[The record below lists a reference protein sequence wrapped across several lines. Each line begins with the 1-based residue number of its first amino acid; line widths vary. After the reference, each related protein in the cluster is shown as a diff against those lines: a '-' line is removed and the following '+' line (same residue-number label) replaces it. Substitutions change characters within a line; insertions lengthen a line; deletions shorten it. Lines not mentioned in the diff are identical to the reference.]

1 MKTQSTTTRFGTGR
15 VENRGVTKMELA
27 ATSIGRA
34 VQARIYRE
42 GAFGRLPTVPVAP
55 AALERAARRRMTR
68 AAYAYVAGAAG
79 QERTARANTEAFG
92 RWSVVPRMMRDTTA
106 RDTSVELFGRRLP
119 APVLLAPV
127 GVLEMA
133 HPGADVA
140 VAEAASSLGLPMVFS
155 TQASRSM
162 EDSAAVMEG
171 SPRWYQLYWSSSDEL
186 VASFLSRA
194 ERAGCEA
201 VVVTLDTSVLGWRP
215 RDLDGGYLPFAH
227 GRGIAQYTSDPVFRR
242 LVQQRVAR
250 PDPTAS
256 RPRPTPGAVR
266 TLVDLSRSYPGRF
279 GDNLR
284 SPYPRAAVETFLEVF
299 SRSSLTWADLPSLRS
314 MTSLPILVKGLLS
327 ADDAE
332 RALDAGADGIVV
344 SNHGGRQVDAALAAL
359 DALPGVVDRVD
370 GRVPVLMDSGIRS
383 GADIVI
389 ALALGAAAVCVGRP
403 YVYGL
408 ALAGADG
415 VRAVLEHLLAELDL
429 TMALSGV
436 TSVAEITRDLL
447 VPSRP

>member
-1 MKTQSTTTRFGTGR
+1 MKTQSTRIRFGTDG
-15 VENRGVTKMELA
+15 VDNRAVTRIELA

-42 GAFGRLPTVPVAP
+42 GAFGRLPTVPVSP
-55 AALERAARRRMTR
+55 VSLERAARRRMSR
-68 AAYAYVAGAAG
+68 AAFAYVAGAAG

-119 APVLLAPV
+119 APVLLAPI

-133 HPGADVA
+133 HPDADVA
-140 VAEAASSLGLPMVFS
+140 AAEAASSLGLPMVFS

-162 EDSAAVMEG
+162 EDCAAVMAG

-201 VVVTLDTSVLGWRP
+201 IVVTLDTSVLGWRP

-227 GRGIAQYTSDPVFRR
+227 GKGIAQYTSDPVFRR
-242 LVQQRVAR
+242 LVEQRVTH
-250 PDPTAS
+250 PDPTAT

-266 TLVDLSRSYPGRF
+266 TLLDLSRAYPGRLS
-279 GDNLR
+279 DNLR
-284 SPYPRAAVETFLEVF
+284 SPSPRAAVETFLEVF

-327 ADDAE
+327 ADDAG
-332 RALDAGADGIVV
+332 RALDAGVDGIVV
-344 SNHGGRQVDAALAAL
+344 SNHGGRQVDSALAALAAL
-359 DALPGVVDRVD
+359 PGVVERVD

-383 GADIVI
+383 GADIVT

-415 VRAVLEHLLAELDL
+415 GRAVLEHLLAELDL
-429 TMALSGV
+429 TMALTGV

>member
-1 MKTQSTTTRFGTGR
+1 VQ
-15 VENRGVTKMELA
+15 NRGVTKIELA

-42 GAFGRLPTVPVAP
+42 GAFGRLPTVPVSP
-55 AALERAARRRMTR
+55 AALERAARRRMSR

-79 QERTARANTEAFG
+79 QERTARANTDAFR

-106 RDTSVELFGRRLP
+106 RNTSVELFGRRLP
-119 APVLLAPV
+119 APVLLAPI

-162 EDSAAVMEG
+162 EDCAAVMEG

-242 LVQQRVAR
+242 LVQQRVAH
-250 PDPTAS
+250 PDPTAT

-266 TLVDLSRSYPGRF
+266 TLVDLSRAYPGRF

-327 ADDAE
+327 ADDAD
-332 RALDAGADGIVV
+332 RALDAGVDGIVV
-344 SNHGGRQVDAALAAL
+344 SNHGGRQVDSALAAL

-383 GADIVI
+383 GADIVT

-429 TMALSGV
+429 TMALTGV
-436 TSVAEITRDLL
+436 ASVAEITRDLV
-447 VPSRP
+447 VPSRS

>member
-1 MKTQSTTTRFGTGR
+1 MTQSARIRSDLR
-15 VENRGVTKMELA
+15 VQNRGVTKIELA

-42 GAFGRLPTVPVAP
+42 GAFGRLPTVPVSP
-55 AALERAARRRMTR
+55 AALERAARRRMSRT
-68 AAYAYVAGAAG
+68 AYAYVAGAAG

-119 APVLLAPV
+119 APVLLAPI

-162 EDSAAVMEG
+162 EDCAAVMEG

-242 LVQQRVAR
+242 LVQQRVAH
-250 PDPTAS
+250 PDPTAT

-266 TLVDLSRSYPGRF
+266 TLVDLSRAYPGRF

-327 ADDAE
+327 ADDAD
-332 RALDAGADGIVV
+332 RALDAGVDGIVV
-344 SNHGGRQVDAALAAL
+344 SNHGGRQVDSALAAL

-383 GADIVI
+383 GADIVT
-389 ALALGAAAVCVGRP
+389 ALALGAAAVSVGRP

-429 TMALSGV
+429 TMALTGV
-436 TSVAEITRDLL
+436 TSMAEITRDLL

>member
-1 MKTQSTTTRFGTGR
+1 VQ
-15 VENRGVTKMELA
+15 NRGVTKIELA

-42 GAFGRLPTVPVAP
+42 GAFGRLPTVPVSP
-55 AALERAARRRMTR
+55 AALERAARRRMSRT
-68 AAYAYVAGAAG
+68 AYAYVAGAAG

-119 APVLLAPV
+119 APVLLAPI

-162 EDSAAVMEG
+162 EDCAAVMEG

-242 LVQQRVAR
+242 LVQQRVAH
-250 PDPTAS
+250 PDPTAT

-266 TLVDLSRSYPGRF
+266 TLVDLSRAYPGRF

-299 SRSSLTWADLPSLRS
+299 SRPSLTWADLPSLRS

-327 ADDAE
+327 ADDAD
-332 RALDAGADGIVV
+332 RALDAGVDGIVV
-344 SNHGGRQVDAALAAL
+344 SNHGGRQVDSALAAL

-383 GADIVI
+383 GADIVT
-389 ALALGAAAVCVGRP
+389 ALALGAAAVSVGRP

-429 TMALSGV
+429 TMALTGV
-436 TSVAEITRDLL
+436 TSMAEITRELV
-447 VPSRP
+447 VPSRS

>member
-1 MKTQSTTTRFGTGR
+1 VKTQSTTTWFGTDR
-15 VENRGVTKMELA
+15 VENRGVTKIELA

-55 AALERAARRRMTR
+55 AALERAARRRMSR

-162 EDSAAVMEG
+162 EDCAAVMEG

-242 LVQQRVAR
+242 LVQQKVAH
-250 PDPTAS
+250 PDPTAT
-256 RPRPTPGAVR
+256 RPRPTPGGVR
-266 TLVDLSRSYPGRF
+266 TLLDLSRAYPGRF

-327 ADDAE
+327 ADDAD
-332 RALDAGADGIVV
+332 RALEAGVDGIVV
-344 SNHGGRQVDAALAAL
+344 SNHGGRQVDSALAAL

-383 GADIVI
+383 GSDIVT

-429 TMALSGV
+429 TMALTGV

-447 VPSRP
+447 VPRA

>member
-1 MKTQSTTTRFGTGR
+1 VQ
-15 VENRGVTKMELA
+15 NRGVTKIELA

-42 GAFGRLPTVPVAP
+42 GAFGRLPTVPVSP
-55 AALERAARRRMTR
+55 AALERAARRRMSR

-79 QERTARANTEAFG
+79 QERTARANTDAFR

-106 RDTSVELFGRRLP
+106 RNTSVELFGRRLP
-119 APVLLAPV
+119 APVLLAPI

-162 EDSAAVMEG
+162 EDCAAVMEG

-227 GRGIAQYTSDPVFRR
+227 GKGIAQYTSDPVFRR
-242 LVQQRVAR
+242 LVQQKVAH
-250 PDPTAS
+250 PDPTAT

-266 TLVDLSRSYPGRF
+266 TLVDLSRAYPGRF

-299 SRSSLTWADLPSLRS
+299 SRPSLTWADLPSLRS

-327 ADDAE
+327 ADDAD
-332 RALDAGADGIVV
+332 RALDAGVDGIVV
-344 SNHGGRQVDAALAAL
+344 SNHGGRQVDSALAAL

-383 GADIVI
+383 GADIVT
-389 ALALGAAAVCVGRP
+389 ALALGAAAVSVGRP

-429 TMALSGV
+429 TMALTGV
-436 TSVAEITRDLL
+436 TSMAEITRELV
-447 VPSRP
+447 VPSRS

>member
-1 MKTQSTTTRFGTGR
+1 VKTQSTTAWFGTDR
-15 VENRGVTKMELA
+15 VENRGVTRIELA

-42 GAFGRLPTVPVAP
+42 GAFGRLPTVPVSP
-55 AALERAARRRMTR
+55 VALERAARRRMSR
-68 AAYAYVAGAAG
+68 AAFAYVAGSAG

-92 RWSVVPRMMRDTTA
+92 RWSVVPRLMRDTTA

-119 APVLLAPV
+119 APVLLAPI

-162 EDSAAVMEG
+162 EDCAAVMEG

-242 LVQQRVAR
+242 LVEQRVAH
-250 PDPTAS
+250 PDPTAT

-266 TLVDLSRSYPGRF
+266 TLLDLSRAYPGRF

-327 ADDAE
+327 ADDAD

-344 SNHGGRQVDAALAAL
+344 SNHGGRQVDSALAAL

-383 GADIVI
+383 GADIVT

-429 TMALSGV
+429 TMALTGV
-436 TSVAEITRDLL
+436 TSVAGLTRDLL
-447 VPSRP
+447 VPSQR

>member
-1 MKTQSTTTRFGTGR
+1 
-15 VENRGVTKMELA
+15 VENRDVTKIELA

-55 AALERAARRRMTR
+55 AALERAARRRMSR
-68 AAYAYVAGAAG
+68 AAFAYVAGAAG
-79 QERTARANTEAFG
+79 QERTARANTEAFA
-92 RWSVVPRMMRDTTA
+92 RWSIVPRMMRDTA
-106 RDTSVELFGRRLP
+106 QRDTSTELFGRRLP

-133 HPGADVA
+133 HRDADVA

-162 EDSAAVMEG
+162 EDCAAVMEG

-186 VASFLSRA
+186 AASFLSRA
-194 ERAGCEA
+194 EWAGCEA

-215 RDLDGGYLPFAH
+215 RDLDLGHLPFAH

-242 LVQQRVAR
+242 LVEQRVAH
-250 PDPTAS
+250 PALTAP

-266 TLVDLSRSYPGRF
+266 TLLDLSRAYPGRT

-327 ADDAE
+327 ADDAD
-332 RALDAGADGIVV
+332 RALDAGVDGIVV
-344 SNHGGRQVDAALAAL
+344 SNHGGRQVDSARAAL
-359 DALPGVVDRVD
+359 DALPEVVDRVD

-383 GADIVI
+383 GADIVT

-429 TMALSGV
+429 TMALTGV

-447 VPSRP
+447 VPRP